1 MTDFALSA
9 PVPNAF
15 QLDLDPFVV
24 GAHTITN
31 PRVVNLRAIGA
42 DVDFHRDTGCLVFQS
57 TNFSYRSSQN
67 GQ

>member
-9 PVPNAF
+9 SVLDAF
-15 QLDLDPFVV
+15 QFNLDPFVV
-24 GAHTITN
+24 RAHSITN
-31 PRVVNLRAIGA
+31 SRVVNLRAIGA

-57 TNFSYRSSQN
+57 ISFSYRVSQN